1 MRKFSMLTSN
11 QRYYYIGEFGP
22 LNIYYLGLLEREFN
36 NNPSLKIQISTYP
49 GFAELL
55 GFIFP
60 ENVVA
65 IGSEALQEYKAWG
78 QYTNSKNLG
87 SKRVQ
92 ERRKN
97 IQKKHTR
104 FLKLISSGELA
115 GAIDLVDVFR
125 EEKEK
130 YYQNSFTEILLGNKI
145 QKIKKLKKG
154 EAIMVNMNGTT
165 KWWDPVFSRSYSP
178 ALSKPLS
185 NQDLDRTNIVNI
197 QCRLCG
203 TVRFEKDQGFF
214 IGGGRSFSK
223 AMSMEM
229 IKLCLSFP
237 SIKVVLHGSYFE
249 ELNQFNESGRV
260 HFCHSL
266 VESIS
271 YMHRSKL
278 TLCANSGFSA
288 FALNCAS
295 NVAVFMS
302 LPFPLASRD
311 VILSNTFQTYTETIY
326 YNYKTNDFDR
336 EKLKLVLSRLF

>member
-1 MRKFSMLTSN
+1 MLTSN

-22 LNIYYLGLLEREFN
+22 LNIYYLGFLEREFN
-36 NNPSLKIQISTYP
+36 NNPSLKIQIITYP

-60 ENVVA
+60 KNVVA
-65 IGSEALQEYKAWG
+65 IASEALQEYKAWG
-78 QYTNSKNLG
+78 SYTNPKNNG
-87 SKRVQ
+87 PKGAQ
-92 ERRKN
+92 ARRKN
-97 IQKKHTR
+97 IRNRHTR

-130 YYQNSFTEILLGNKI
+130 YYQNSFTEILLGSKM
-145 QKIKKLKKG
+145 QKIKKLQKG
-154 EAIMVNMNGTT
+154 GAIMVNMNGPT
-165 KWWDPVFSRSYSP
+165 KWWDPAFLRSYSP

-197 QCRLCG
+197 QCRLGG
-203 TVRFEKDQGFF
+203 TVRFEKNQGFF
-214 IGGGRSFSK
+214 IGGDRSFSK
-223 AMSMEM
+223 AMTMEM

-249 ELNQFNESGRV
+249 ELNEFNSSGRV

-278 TLCANSGFSA
+278 TVCANSGFSA

-302 LPFPLASRD
+302 SPFPLASRD
-311 VILSNTFQTYTETIY
+311 VILSNVFQTYTETIY
-326 YNYKTNDFDR
+326 YNHKTNDFDK
-336 EKLKLVLSRLF
+336 EKLKLVLSRLFK